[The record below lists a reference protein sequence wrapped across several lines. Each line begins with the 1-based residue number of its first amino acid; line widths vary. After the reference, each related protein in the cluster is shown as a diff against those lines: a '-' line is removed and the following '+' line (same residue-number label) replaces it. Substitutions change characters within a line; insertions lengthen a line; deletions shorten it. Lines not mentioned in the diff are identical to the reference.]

1 MPYRFS
7 DIDAFDSPLNRQ
19 MREIEVAHRRF
30 EDVINPPGLGA
41 LMEKIDRAQSIFDYL
56 ERHQSLLDEINRP
69 QGLAAKVA
77 EPQGLAAKVA
87 EMERLADP
95 LRETMRAAGLDL
107 ESSLTRAQDIF
118 ERKNPA
124 AEALAAIE
132 SRHSAISA
140 LEERVAGYSAA
151 AKLEESFRRPEMREL
166 ASIAEAGMSA
176 SRIAGDIFKEQS
188 RLEAALAR
196 IEKPWADIEAMARS
210 AGAIADINAISDL
223 LRVRDPFESEV
234 LASLR
239 PSLGDWRHT
248 VIPAPSELASGGA
261 RREFYVAQGYD
272 PALGNFPEEAFREI
286 FDDAD
291 LWDAFEDAAD
301 DDPVAEIAFRMLRK
315 FERELR
321 EFIDRTLTNEFGA
334 DWISLLPADMRENW
348 EDKKKRKLKAGRQVP
363 SIIFCADFA
372 DYRMIIEN
380 RTFWPAFRR
389 VFRVKNGV
397 QEALGRLAPVRIATM
412 HAEDLTLDD
421 AAIILTEAAFIRRAM
436 KAH

>member
-1 MPYRFS
+1 MPGRFT
-7 DIDAFDSPLNRQ
+7 DFDAFDSPLNRQ
-19 MREIEVAHRRF
+19 MREIEAAQRRF
-30 EDVINPPGLGA
+30 EDVINPPGLSA
-41 LMEKIDRAQSIFDYL
+41 LMEKIDRAQSIFDDL

-77 EPQGLAAKVA
+77 E
-87 EMERLADP
+87 MERLADP
-95 LRETMRAAGLDL
+95 FKGTIRAAGLDL
-107 ESSLTRAQDIF
+107 ESSMARAQDIF
-118 ERKNPA
+118 DRTNPA

-140 LEERVAGYSAA
+140 LEERFAGFSAA
-151 AKLEESFRRPEMREL
+151 AKLEESFRRPEMPEL
-166 ASIAEAGMSA
+166 ESIAEAGMSA

-196 IEKPWADIEAMARS
+196 IEKPWADIEATARS

-223 LRVRDPFESEV
+223 MRLRDPFSSDV
-234 LASLR
+234 LACLR

-248 VIPAPSELASGGA
+248 VIPDPSELASGGA

-272 PALGNFPEEAFREI
+272 SALGNFPEEAFREV
-286 FDDAD
+286 FDDAG

-321 EFIDRTLTNEFGA
+321 VFIDRTLTNEFGA
-334 DWISLLPADMRENW
+334 DWISLLPADMSENW
-348 EDKKKRKLKAGRQVP
+348 EDKRKRKLKAGRQVP

-380 RTFWPAFRR
+380 RTFWPAFKR
-389 VFRVKNGV
+389 VFRVKSGV

-436 KAH
+436 QAH